1 MIDGREKINDIS
13 SRCWYFSRLSSELSP
28 FTAAPRPISD
38 GWKKRAGLL
47 DDKLR
52 QKKVPPVQKRS
63 REEVG
68 GAQDKT
74 RIAVLRGH
82 KGLIDGGFGRRIGQM
97 AVRALISRVAKPR
110 HQA

>member
-52 QKKVPPVQKRS
+52 QKKSATSTKAFKR
-63 REEVG
+63 RG
-68 GAQDKT
+68 GWCARQDANCCFERT
-74 RIAVLRGH
+74 QRI
-82 KGLIDGGFGRRIGQM
+82 D
-97 AVRALISRVAKPR
+97 
-110 HQA
+110 